1 MRANNS
7 QQGLTLIELVVFIVI
22 VSVGLIGI
30 LSVVD
35 LTTRRSADPM
45 VRKQMISIAEAMME
59 EILLKGYRTSPD
71 KCTPAST
78 PSCRPNTLADREHY
92 NDIEDYNGFNMQGVV
107 SLDESNNPSLAIVA
121 GLESYRVQVAVIP
134 TTPPINGVLAQTITV
149 TVTAPG
155 QQSFVLTGYRTNYGN

>member
-1 MRANNS
+1 MRANNF

-59 EILLKGYRTSPD
+59 EVFLKGYRTSPD
-71 KCTPAST
+71 ECTEGTT
-78 PSCRPNTLADREHY
+78 PSCRPNALADRGNY
-92 NDIEDYNGFNMQGVV
+92 NDVEDYNGFDMLGIV
-107 SLDESNNPSLAIVA
+107 SLDESNNISPVIVA
-121 GLESYRVQVAVIP
+121 GLEGYRVQVAVVPP
-134 TTPPINGVLAQTITV
+134 TTPINGVVARAITV

-155 QQSFVLTGYRTNYGN
+155 QQSFALTGYRTNYGN